1 MKGFLLHTAADTT
14 NLGVVGPIFPDGSFE
29 FIPIDNVY
37 GIKTHSY
44 KDFPARNDRYGRT
57 LADFIPSCFSNQ
69 SAHFDPDFENY
80 TYGQPVAE
88 YPRSKVLEKIEKGDI
103 VFFVCSLAPYD
114 SRIYKDRDVLLQN
127 FQRGK
132 KNKYVI
138 GFFTVKGVARV
149 FVLKSAPRLTLALQ
163 NISAQEDGEVA
174 LDMRDLEKDLEVL
187 REYGYLA
194 KERGEYKLTKQGN
207 ESSRSGQ
214 DVADWIYYLWPEGI
228 KEQQHF
234 LENGTIDIGL
244 ISGDVTEEIV
254 KTSHHYKK
262 LKDLDWDAFVLVV
275 GDPKRS
281 ALTTHAIKLTEGFE
295 TFGFALNELGQSILR
310 RKSDT
315 LRGFRWIDEKSVGVL
330 AKEIYKVNTE
340 LADKLKHLL

>member
-14 NLGVVGPIFPDGSFE
+14 NLGVVGPIFSDGSFE

-37 GIKTHSY
+37 GIKTRSY
-44 KDFPARNDRYGRT
+44 KDFAARNNQYGRT
-57 LADFIPSCFSNQ
+57 LADFIPSYLSNR
-69 SAHFDPDFENY
+69 SVHFDPDFENY

-88 YPRSKVLEKIEKGDI
+88 YPRSKVLEKIEEGDV
-103 VFFVCSLAPYD
+103 VFFISSLAPYD
-114 SRIYKDRDVLLQN
+114 SQIYKERDTSLQN

-149 FVLKSAPRLTLALQ
+149 FVFKSKPRLTLALQ
-163 NISAQEDGEVA
+163 NVLAQEEGEA
-174 LDMRDLEKDLEVL
+174 PLDMIDLEKDLEVL

-194 KERGEYKLTKQGN
+194 KERGEYKLTKQDS

-214 DVADWIYYLWPEGI
+214 DVADWIYYLWPEEI
-228 KEQQHF
+228 EEQQSF
-234 LENGTIDIGL
+234 LENGIMDIEL
-244 ISGDVTEEIV
+244 ISGDVTEDIV
-254 KTSHHYKK
+254 KTSHHYKR
-262 LKDLDWDAFVLVV
+262 LKDLDWDAFVLIV

-281 ALTTHAIKLTEGFE
+281 AIITHAIKLTEGFE
-295 TFGFALNELGQSILR
+295 TFSFALNELGQSILG

-315 LRGFRWIDEKSVGVL
+315 LRGFRWIDEKSVGLL
-330 AKEIYKVNTE
+330 AKEIHKVNTE